1 VIVLKG
7 NKNEDPSGE
16 ILRTLMKK
24 AMQVYADKHAKQSVK
39 VTIDIDAYGSV

>member
-1 VIVLKG
+1 MLKG

-16 ILRTLMKK
+16 MLRIMLKR
-24 AMQVYADKHAKQSVK
+24 AMHVYAEHHAKQSVK